1 MTPKHKEVDEIDELD
16 DGEGNYS
23 SSANEESGEF
33 IKFRKDSLWKYSTFV
48 LLAVVIIGGF
58 FMFKGNVG
66 NSIGGNVIANP
77 QEQQPGVGGKVEVS
91 VDDDA
96 FIGKENAPVT
106 VIEFSDYECPFCGRF
121 YDQTLPQIKSEY
133 IDKGKV
139 KLVYRDFPLSFH
151 PNAQKAAEAAECA
164 GEQGGDEVYYKMHD
178 KLFVQGVAGGVASF
192 KQYAQEIG
200 IDTGK
205 FNSCLDSG
213 KMASEV
219 QKDFND
225 GQSYG
230 VQGTPAFFVN
240 GKLISGAQPFSAF
253 QQVIEGEL

>member
-1 MTPKHKEVDEIDELD
+1 MTPKHKEVDDVDELD
-16 DGEGNYS
+16 DNSEGNYS
-23 SSANEESGEF
+23 SSNEESGEF
-33 IKFRKDSLWKYSTFV
+33 IKLRKDSLWKYSTFV
-48 LLAVVIIGGF
+48 LLAIVIIGAF
-58 FMFKGNVG
+58 FMFRGNVG
-66 NSIGGNVIANP
+66 NLGNSGTGNVIAP
-77 QEQQPGVGGKVEVS
+77 VQQPGVGGKVEVS

-96 FIGKENAPVT
+96 VLGNKDAPVT
-106 VIEFSDYECPFCGRF
+106 IIDFSDYECPFCGRF
-121 YDQTLPQIKSEY
+121 YEQTLPQIKSDY

-151 PNAQKAAEAAECA
+151 QNAQKAAEAAECA
-164 GEQGGDEVYYKMHD
+164 GEEGDEEYYKMHD
-178 KLFVQGVAGGVASF
+178 KLFGQGVAGGVSTF
-192 KQYAQEIG
+192 KQYAKEIG

-240 GKLISGAQPFSAF
+240 GKLISGAQPFANF
-253 QQVIEGEL
+253 QQVIESEL

>member
-1 MTPKHKEVDEIDELD
+1 MTPKHKEVDEVDELD
-16 DGEGNYS
+16 DSEGNYT

-33 IKFRKDSLWKYSTFV
+33 IKLRKDSLWKYSTFV
-48 LLAVVIIGGF
+48 LIAVVIIGGF
-58 FMFKGNVG
+58 FMFKGGIGTGNVG
-66 NSIGGNVIANP
+66 TGNVIAP
-77 QEQQPGVGGKVEVS
+77 DQQPGVGGKVEVS
-91 VDDDA
+91 IDDDA
-96 FIGKENAPVT
+96 VLGDKNAPVT
-106 VIEFSDYECPFCGRF
+106 IIEFSDYECPFCSRF
-121 YDQTLPQIKSEY
+121 YDQTLPQIKSDY

-164 GEQGGDEVYYKMHD
+164 GEQGNEEYFKMHD
-178 KLFVQGVAGGVASF
+178 KLFAQGVAGGVSTF
-192 KQYAQEIG
+192 KQFAKEIG
-200 IDTGK
+200 LDTEK

-240 GKLISGAQPFSAF
+240 GKLISGAQPFENF
-253 QQVIEGEL
+253 KQVIDGEL